1 LKLGSSEGVLI
12 AQQNELRRSG
22 RCSGQL
28 RDGSHGM
35 RDTNLNR
42 ALILLAGMIG
52 GALMAALQTRLL
64 EL

>member
-1 LKLGSSEGVLI
+1 MNGMILI
-12 AQQNELRRSG
+12 AQQHQLDRPRRCRAEAICG
-22 RCSGQL
+22 L
-28 RDGSHGM
+28 TM
-35 RDTNLNR
+35 KDTRTNR